1 MFVYPV
7 FRCFVYSVPGPR
19 ESACGGDD
27 DGAQLGPITE
37 AGQIESDIS
46 SRSLA
51 RASNEGLL
59 SRRRPLLTTRAS
71 SWLKTPTRTLT
82 FKTL

>member
-19 ESACGGDD
+19 VSACGGDD

-51 RASNEGLL
+51 RAPNEGTAHMKVRNHGEGLIL
-59 SRRRPLLTTRAS
+59 IEDTIKALR
-71 SWLKTPTRTLT
+71 
-82 FKTL
+82 

>member
-19 ESACGGDD
+19 VSACGGDD

-46 SRSLA
+46 SRFLA
-51 RASNEGLL
+51 RASNEGPHEG
-59 SRRRPLLTTRAS
+59 S
-71 SWLKTPTRTLT
+71 
-82 FKTL
+82 